1 MKSLPRW
8 PHDGEWGRN
17 GGGGAQP
24 EAEPASPPNDMDLRV
39 HVDRLMELYRSAIED
54 ERANHAA
61 KEIAEKVRNGHGSA
75 PVPDGEHLARLEA
88 DLAAHRDALAE
99 IRGSTSWRISAP
111 LRWIGRALGRGRGAG
126 AL

>member
-1 MKSLPRW
+1 MMASGAGTAAAHRRKRSPR
-8 PHDGEWGRN
+8 
-17 GGGGAQP
+17 
-24 EAEPASPPNDMDLRV
+24 V
-39 HVDRLMELYRSAIED
+39 RSAIED

-61 KEIAEKVRNGHGSA
+61 KEIAERVPNGHGSA

-88 DLAAHRDALAE
+88 DLAAHRAALEE

-111 LRWIGRALGRGRGAG
+111 LRWIGRALGRGHGSG